1 MPESLIQGYRFF
13 RVQFDVIFDETTG
26 EHTRPVL
33 QMCYQK
39 PIPNPPY
46 VESGIIN
53 ITLAEHPEL
62 ESLVTQAT
70 GLAVPI
76 ALDKLLNPP
85 TPPEPE
91 AEV

>member
-13 RVQFDVIFDETTG
+13 RVQIEVTKEN
-26 EHTRPVL
+26 TRPIL

-46 VESGIIN
+46 VEFGIVDIV
-53 ITLAEHPEL
+53 LANHPEL
-62 ESLVTQAT
+62 QSLVEQAT

-76 ALDKLLNPP
+76 ALGQLLNPP
-85 TPPEPE
+85 DTLEPE
-91 AEV
+91 EVV